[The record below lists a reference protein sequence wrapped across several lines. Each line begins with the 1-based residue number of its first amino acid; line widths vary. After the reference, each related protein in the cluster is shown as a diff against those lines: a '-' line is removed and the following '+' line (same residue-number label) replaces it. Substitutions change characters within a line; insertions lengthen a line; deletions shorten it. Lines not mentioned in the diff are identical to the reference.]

1 MGLVVADGASG
12 DKGKAIF
19 VMNAGSNDTAITD
32 NSATYDY
39 DGHSSQTGVAYAS
52 TSVNPVFVQNN
63 LQYENSNAGSV
74 SGQTA
79 GTNGNDWVNSANF
92 MEIRKG
98 PHVGSISNDEAG
110 EIGNRIYPANTTLS
124 DYAINRDETHSF
136 KVKVYDSNVT
146 QSETN
151 RKFVYSTTSGI
162 DYPSTAKVG
171 LDIDNYDYFILL
183 NPQIVEQGA
192 DYLRPHFAKI
202 TKIIGF
208 DEFGD
213 GLEFSPAYPTEVS
226 INTKFEIYKGPA
238 KTATDIVAVSYGLR
252 GDASASTDKHDRV
265 NICSRPTWYF
275 YNDRLD
281 EDDQLDYMTK
291 YTATHLRWWNY
302 ATTIS
307 ITDVATHAQYLVGS
321 GSAQF
326 VCAST
331 TDHDKLTEGQSIFAN
346 DNTYLGNIQSK
357 DVTGGGSHTFYLDF
371 ARVGITQISS
381 TATDF
386 KIGKTIQNVVFRTE
400 AKFNNTIPN
409 IGTEQLD
416 ATLVDSV
423 KSSDTNTDMYR
434 WQTGFPKMHRHTGNS
449 KTTTPNSA
457 DGSLTGPSKYI
468 TFELANFKNNKVAM
482 VTDGILNNPKN
493 KMSQMAQITSIDNSG
508 LQHLK
513 VREEDKLI
521 IQSHIHSD
529 TLTKKKSIGKV
540 SRHSSQTDKFELK
553 DIKQETDLRHV
564 IHTNDLVEIDGYLYA
579 VNAVSAPSGGI
590 QAFTVKDKKLIN
602 ATTWSGSSTAENITL
617 KDMYVMPYTT
627 PLDKDNTEIGV
638 INTTLS
644 PDTEIDYASN
654 RVSMNGT
661 TIEKETAKLYDSRLV
676 IGNFN
681 SHDNRVDSG
690 DKDNQVLRL
699 QDPKRV
705 FYQRSNEAAG
715 RFYYYQGSYA
725 ISDTTFTGTVEDID
739 SKAAQGMT
747 TFRFTGRD
755 DTSKLLSRTVSKDTS
770 FKKDVV
776 HSTITPTVSDGVLI
790 ANISSVQFP
799 TAVADLDT
807 LTFSGTPSVTP
818 ERYGLIL
825 NSGGELIGEVKTYSS
840 GTITF
845 YDDRL
850 ISSTTSNQLYYWHPY
865 KKSGAL
871 GDIYQK
877 FITGTKALASN
888 ELHTGDSLNGFVS
901 ISEKS
906 FGFNNG
912 RRLSGQFA
920 NASAAIT
927 TSELKG
933 TSNTGNY
940 LEDKTLGYDISS
952 PKAID
957 VNDSVFAFK
966 VSNENGATIDTYNL
980 ATPAKELVDVVN
992 VTEKTE
998 GTTTVS
1004 VAPMFPIVLGRLDT
1018 NTSDN
1023 RGNIFAYLVNS
1034 NIDVGGF
1041 LHRLADYQN
1050 GTGYLHSTDVIR
1062 YWDFQ
1067 KFQPGTL
1074 TRSVK
1079 SIYKEGKTPQKIQ
1092 GYVVGYKADADGVKN
1107 NTVSSSPAI
1116 TPIMG
1121 SNTMN
1126 NYAAKDAFYGTQAV
1140 LQSYPSHFTG
1150 SGASENEMPQDEV
1163 GIDWDVFEQIDP
1175 RVGGYEL
1182 LATGDLFPY
1191 SHRRHNNLGFTNS
1204 EFHDFGVL
1212 LQSDSSVTS
1221 NTNHQH
1227 YDGATKQTKLSESMF
1242 EEAEIKEATINTN
1255 GMRRW
1260 GVIRLVEATFDWH
1273 FNPVDFDALKPSHE
1287 IPTVRYFDY
1296 MMFTQP
1302 TDVANIVISTQLERD
1317 SGMTEAAT
1325 SVGDMFYETDRMGAY
1340 DYFGLLPEVPTAS
1353 NGFGTARIYRAAG
1366 LGSEVGQGWTL
1377 GVRAQLNYEGTGGAF
1392 TPAVRYDGYSNGSN
1406 VYWRGVEPF
1415 KIYRTTDYNIEN
1427 LNSKDIGQR
1436 LAAEQASGS
1445 KNIRWTDV
1453 FIARPNINNT
1463 NFHYGLLEDDDTT
1476 VTDFDPHNIIIPIIT
1491 EEKSGATNR
1500 TDRTFSPY
1508 HNTFAWAEAVG
1519 AANSSGVVEMLHMSR
1534 VIAGLMD
1541 RNFSGQTFSS
1551 STTAMNMRT
1560 KYGVG
1565 ISAATNSVVGHPYR
1579 NCIGIFKDV
1588 RDTAGNILYPLMSAP
1603 LQLDTDTNYAA
1614 YLTDYSSETDHD
1626 QHTRNTM
1633 IQTYGSD
1640 NIVMSGTKTEAHFL
1654 QDASSDDMDAITAS
1668 TTRYHDHNSVSAT
1681 VNGSAAHSAQMLIK
1695 PRLYLPTSSSSY
1707 ITKTTTRKTNDTFE
1721 FKLASADTDIIPMWM
1736 SYVPDLTG
1744 YYLVSEKLSQTVTLT
1759 TTGGIGGDSISVSE
1773 TYAANISTK
1782 NRVGSPL
1789 YISKILS
1796 HTKTNPTTSDNGYEK
1811 HKLVFDIPPDPSTH
1825 GTGYR
1830 IMRISETTFD
1840 KTPDKIEFNVL
1851 KDSGLQYNTIASNFK
1866 TGAEGGDDGDMLY
1879 HEGVYAM
1886 HLLLELDNSD
1896 NTNNAVEYLEKRT
1909 GTQAIATFTD
1919 GEVIDMWVTDG
1930 HNSSRKKVTVST
1942 TKPLIEEGS
1951 EDTQL
1956 VENILSFSFGG
1967 ELTGNGVVSF
1977 SEVFDIALSRRPKLK
1992 NIKKAHIGTTFN
2004 ISSALEKEIENLVK
2018 DSGLKY
2024 NAAKSFSIP
2033 TGTLVNNGAYSSVNI
2048 QCTTAAKDIA
2058 VNDLIYNQEG
2068 HFIGKVAALLSSNT
2082 IIQVTEKFYVPSAYD
2097 ELYKIN
2103 KKTFVTNLKFDD
2115 LNLYDAINALVVKKG
2130 LDYNIK
2136 NGEFVTRNIDDTT
2149 SLRKFALSYQESGR
2163 LISVSS
2169 NKSLFDKANKVVV
2182 VGDRIKY
2189 ELQKETTKEQR
2200 TVTVVDPTIK
2210 TETDAQ
2216 VRAVE
2221 LLDMYS
2227 DDVRKITL
2235 KLQKEGLEML
2245 EAGDVVRLNFP
2256 NHNIP
2261 LADYIVFEIENVLAG
2276 TLVITVG
2283 TFSKSIAERLTEIS
2297 SQSSQSSTTQFKK
2310 DAIEISAGKFL
2321 FDTIKLKE
2329 IGVSYEITGPSNALS
2344 YNSNMGFDDLV
2355 GFTEEVGF
2363 EHSTVTKKSYG
2374 GDFYEQED
2382 YR

>member
-1 MGLVVADGASG
+1 MGLSDNTGE
-12 DKGKAIF
+12 KGKVIF
-19 VMNAGSNDTAITD
+19 PMNAGSNDTDITD

-39 DGHSSQTGVAYAS
+39 DGHSSHTGVAYAS
-52 TSVNPVFVQNN
+52 TSVNPIFVQNN
-63 LQYENSNAGSV
+63 LQYENSYTLAGESSGVLTNLYTNTGQNIINVDTVDARTKFAVGDKVYKSDDTLLGVASEVTEFKITLEDNITVGV
-74 SGQTA
+74 S
-79 GTNGNDWVNSANF
+79 NNDNLKHRFGNDLVNSANF

-136 KVKVYDSNVT
+136 KVKVYDSNVS

-192 DYLRPHFAKI
+192 DYLKPHFAKI

-252 GDASASTDKHDRV
+252 GDTRASTDKHDRV

-302 ATTIS
+302 GTTIS
-307 ITDVATHAQYLVGS
+307 IKTAHAHAQYAEGAEGS
-321 GSAQF
+321 KEF
-326 VCAST
+326 ILNT
-331 TDHDKLTEGQSIFAN
+331 TDDFNKLTEGQSIFTDTNA
-346 DNTYLGNIQSK
+346 YVGNIKAKYTDSTK
-357 DVTGGGSHTFYLDF
+357 RFYIDF
-371 ARVGITQISS
+371 YRPSS
-381 TATDF
+381 TLSAFTNSPTNF
-386 KIGKTIQNVVFRTE
+386 KIGKTIHNVIFRTE

-449 KTTTPNSA
+449 KTTTPTSA

-493 KMSQMAQITSIDNSG
+493 KMSQMAQITTIDNSG

-529 TLTKKKSIGKV
+529 TLSKKKFIGKV

-776 HSTITPTVSDGVLI
+776 HSTLTPTVSDSVLI

-799 TAVADLDT
+799 TVSGSDYSYPENT
-807 LTFSGTPSVTP
+807 LTFSGTPSITP
-818 ERYGLIL
+818 ERHGLIL

-871 GDIYQK
+871 GDTYQK
-877 FITGTKALASN
+877 FLTGTKALASN

-920 NASAAIT
+920 TASAAIT

-940 LEDKTLGYDISS
+940 LDDKTLGYDISS

-957 VNDSVFAFK
+957 VNDAVFAFK
-966 VSNENGATIDTYNL
+966 VSNENGATIETYNVS
-980 ATPAKELVDVVN
+980 TPAKELVDVVN

-1018 NTSDN
+1018 NTSDG
-1023 RGNIFAYLVNS
+1023 RGNIYAYLVNS

-1041 LHRLADYQN
+1041 LHRLADYQS
-1050 GTGYLHSTDVIR
+1050 GTGYLNSTDVIR

-1092 GYVVGYKADADGVKN
+1092 GYAVGYKTDADGVKN
-1107 NTVSSSPAI
+1107 DTVSSSPAI

-1126 NYAAKDAFYGTQAV
+1126 NYAAKDAFYGTQPV

-1191 SHRRHNNLGFTNS
+1191 SHRRHNSLGFTNS

-1227 YDGATKQTKLSESMF
+1227 YDGATKQTKLSDSMF
-1242 EEAEIKEATINTN
+1242 EEAEIKESTINTN
-1255 GMRRW
+1255 SMRRW

-1302 TDVANIVISTQLERD
+1302 TDVANVVITSQLQRD

-1325 SVGDMFYETDRMGAY
+1325 SVGDMFYDTDQMGAY
-1340 DYFGLLPEVPTAS
+1340 DYFGLLPEVPS
-1353 NGFGTARIYRAAG
+1353 SPNGFGTARIYRAAG

-1377 GVRAQLNYEGTGGAF
+1377 GLRAQLAYEGTGGAF
-1392 TPAVRYDGYSNGSN
+1392 SPAVRYDGYANGSN

-1463 NFHYGLLEDDDTT
+1463 NFHYGLLEDNDTT

-1541 RNFSGQTFSS
+1541 RNFSGATFNSQ
-1551 STTAMNMRT
+1551 TTAMNMRT

-1614 YLTDYSSETDHD
+1614 YLTNYSSETDHD

-1640 NIVMSGTKTEAHFL
+1640 NIVMSGTRTEAHFL

-1707 ITKTTTRKTNDTFE
+1707 ITKTTTKKTNDTFE
-1721 FKLASADTDIIPMWM
+1721 FKLASANTDIIPMWM

-1744 YYLVSEKLSQTVTLT
+1744 YYL
-1759 TTGGIGGDSISVSE
+1759 
-1773 TYAANISTK
+1773 
-1782 NRVGSPL
+1782 
-1789 YISKILS
+1789 
-1796 HTKTNPTTSDNGYEK
+1796 
-1811 HKLVFDIPPDPSTH
+1811 
-1825 GTGYR
+1825 
-1830 IMRISETTFD
+1830 
-1840 KTPDKIEFNVL
+1840 
-1851 KDSGLQYNTIASNFK
+1851 
-1866 TGAEGGDDGDMLY
+1866 
-1879 HEGVYAM
+1879 
-1886 HLLLELDNSD
+1886 
-1896 NTNNAVEYLEKRT
+1896 
-1909 GTQAIATFTD
+1909 
-1919 GEVIDMWVTDG
+1919 
-1930 HNSSRKKVTVST
+1930 
-1942 TKPLIEEGS
+1942 
-1951 EDTQL
+1951 
-1956 VENILSFSFGG
+1956 
-1967 ELTGNGVVSF
+1967 
-1977 SEVFDIALSRRPKLK
+1977 
-1992 NIKKAHIGTTFN
+1992 
-2004 ISSALEKEIENLVK
+2004 
-2018 DSGLKY
+2018 
-2024 NAAKSFSIP
+2024 
-2033 TGTLVNNGAYSSVNI
+2033 
-2048 QCTTAAKDIA
+2048 
-2058 VNDLIYNQEG
+2058 
-2068 HFIGKVAALLSSNT
+2068 
-2082 IIQVTEKFYVPSAYD
+2082 
-2097 ELYKIN
+2097 
-2103 KKTFVTNLKFDD
+2103 
-2115 LNLYDAINALVVKKG
+2115 
-2130 LDYNIK
+2130 
-2136 NGEFVTRNIDDTT
+2136 
-2149 SLRKFALSYQESGR
+2149 
-2163 LISVSS
+2163 
-2169 NKSLFDKANKVVV
+2169 
-2182 VGDRIKY
+2182 
-2189 ELQKETTKEQR
+2189 
-2200 TVTVVDPTIK
+2200 
-2210 TETDAQ
+2210 
-2216 VRAVE
+2216 
-2221 LLDMYS
+2221 
-2227 DDVRKITL
+2227 
-2235 KLQKEGLEML
+2235 
-2245 EAGDVVRLNFP
+2245 
-2256 NHNIP
+2256 
-2261 LADYIVFEIENVLAG
+2261 
-2276 TLVITVG
+2276 
-2283 TFSKSIAERLTEIS
+2283 
-2297 SQSSQSSTTQFKK
+2297 
-2310 DAIEISAGKFL
+2310 
-2321 FDTIKLKE
+2321 
-2329 IGVSYEITGPSNALS
+2329 
-2344 YNSNMGFDDLV
+2344 
-2355 GFTEEVGF
+2355 
-2363 EHSTVTKKSYG
+2363 
-2374 GDFYEQED
+2374 
-2382 YR
+2382 